1 VSEVGIDLQPGAKV
15 GEYVVDR
22 KLAEGGMGAVYAGHH
37 PVIGKK
43 VAVKVLAPQC
53 AAVPD
58 LVRRFAEEARAV
70 NKIGHPNIIDIFSFG
85 TLPDARPYFV
95 MEFLEGAS
103 LGERLEAGDL
113 KPEETRRIL
122 RQICSALEAAHR
134 AGIVHRDLKP
144 ENIWIASPAHEDSY
158 AKVLDFGIAKLLDS
172 PTGQRTQTGAAM
184 GTPRYMA
191 PEQCMGKDVGPRA
204 DLYSLGVILYEM
216 FAGVPPFRGDTFG
229 ELLYQHMSMTPDPPS
244 KHRPIDPA
252 LEQVILACLEKDPQ
266 RRPETA
272 KDLATQLDLA
282 FGGGRGTNAGVSAAT
297 QAAPNPT
304 PSVAKPAP
312 STGGAAPVTTMGQ
325 SVGELSLPPRPRRV
339 GPGLVVG
346 GVALVVV
353 IGGATLFHS
362 RSAPTVNALA
372 APPPPGQEP
381 VVNAPPV
388 QPQAAPATGA
398 LRLHIENGP
407 ADRVLVD
414 GRLIGHG
421 LSDAQVSDLAPGSH
435 QVRLEGAYRPPQT
448 AAVTIE
454 AGASA
459 SLTLTLAPPVE
470 SGASS
475 HRNHPAVSAADD
487 QTRPPPAAKPKA
499 KPSRAEEHGLMDAN
513 PFRNP

>member
-1 VSEVGIDLQPGAKV
+1 VSEVGADLQPGAKV

-103 LGERLEAGDL
+103 LGQRLEAGDL
-113 KPEETRRIL
+113 TPDETRRIL

-144 ENIWIASPAHEDSY
+144 ENVWIASPAHEDSY
-158 AKVLDFGIAKLLDS
+158 AKVLDFGIAKLLDT
-172 PTGQRTQTGAAM
+172 PQGQRTQTGAAM

-229 ELLYQHMSMTPDPPS
+229 ELLYQHMSMAPEPPS
-244 KHRPIDPA
+244 KHRPIAPA

-272 KDLATQLDLA
+272 KDLSTRLDQAL
-282 FGGGRGTNAGVSAAT
+282 GGGNTSAGASAILPAP
-297 QAAPNPT
+297 AAPS
-304 PSVAKPAP
+304 PSVAVPVA
-312 STGGAAPVTTMGQ
+312 SSSGTAPVTTMGQ
-325 SVGELSLPPRPRRV
+325 SVGELSVPPRPRRPV
-339 GPGLVVG
+339 PGLVAGLVALAVVG
-346 GVALVVV
+346 GGLALLRARSTPAVTTVA
-353 IGGATLFHS
+353 TP
-362 RSAPTVNALA
+362 APAPAPA
-372 APPPPGQEP
+372 AVPP
-381 VVNAPPV
+381 AP
-388 QPQAAPATGA
+388 PATGR
-398 LRLHIENGP
+398 LRLHVDNGP
-407 ADRVLVD
+407 SDRILVD
-414 GRLIGHG
+414 GRVVGYG
-421 LSDAQVSDLAPGSH
+421 LSDVEVGDLAPGPH
-435 QVRLEGAYRPPQT
+435 QVRLEGAYRPPQA
-448 AAVTIE
+448 AAVVVT
-454 AGASA
+454 AGAAA
-459 SLTLTLAPPVE
+459 SLTISLPPAVQA
-470 SGASS
+470 GVAA
-475 HRNHPAVSAADD
+475 HRTRPTVSAADD
-487 QTRPPPAAKPKA
+487 QTHPPAGKPKP

>member
-1 VSEVGIDLQPGAKV
+1 
-15 GEYVVDR
+15 
-22 KLAEGGMGAVYAGHH
+22 MGAVYAGHH

-103 LGERLEAGDL
+103 LGQRLEAGDL
-113 KPEETRRIL
+113 KPDETRRIL

-144 ENIWIASPAHEDSY
+144 ENIWIAAPEQEDSY

-172 PTGQRTQTGAAM
+172 PQGQRTQTGAAM

-216 FAGVPPFRGDTFG
+216 YAGVPPFRGDTFG
-229 ELLYQHMSMTPDPPS
+229 ELLYQHMSMAPEPPS

-266 RRPETA
+266 RRPDSA
-272 KDLATQLDLA
+272 KDLLGRLDQAL
-282 FGGGRGTNAGVSAAT
+282 GGQRATNALA
-297 QAAPNPT
+297 AAPTAPP
-304 PSVAKPAP
+304 PSVAIPAP
-312 STGGAAPVTTMGQ
+312 SAGGSAPVTTMGQ
-325 SVGELSLPPRPRRV
+325 SVGEVSLPPRPRRA
-339 GPGLVVG
+339 GPGLIVGAVALAVVVG
-346 GVALVVV
+346 GALLLR
-353 IGGATLFHS
+353 A
-362 RSAPTVNALA
+362 RSTPTVNVVALPA
-372 APPPPGQEP
+372 APPPP
-381 VVNAPPV
+381 
-388 QPQAAPATGA
+388 AAPATGS
-398 LRLHIENGP
+398 LRLHVENGP
-407 ADRVLVD
+407 ADRITVD
-414 GRLIGHG
+414 GRVVGYG
-421 LSDAQVSDLAPGSH
+421 LSDVAVGDLTPGSH
-435 QVRLEGAYRPPQT
+435 QVRLEGAYRAPQA

-454 AGASA
+454 AGAAA
-459 SLTLTLAPPVE
+459 SLTLSLP
-470 SGASS
+470 
-475 HRNHPAVSAADD
+475 PAVQPATGLHRAHLTAPSADE
-487 QTRPPPAAKPKA
+487 QTHPPAAEKPKA